1 MNPALQRFLQ
11 TLRDHETELRSLG
24 VRHASIFGSVAR
36 GDSHESSDVDVLVD
50 LDRERPIG
58 LFEYSR
64 LKLRI
69 AELLGDSADV
79 VNRRTL
85 KPLMRDNILRDAID
99 AF

>member
-1 MNPALQRFLQ
+1 M
-11 TLRDHETELRSLG
+11 G

>member
-1 MNPALQRFLQ
+1 MRP
-11 TLRDHETELRSLG
+11 S
-24 VRHASIFGSVAR
+24 SVQSHG

>member
-1 MNPALQRFLQ
+1 MNPSLHRFLQ
-11 TLRDHETELRSLG
+11 TLREHEAELRAMG

-36 GDSHESSDVDVLVD
+36 GDARDDSDVDVLVD
-50 LDRERPIG
+50 LDQERPMG

-69 AELLGDSADV
+69 AELIGNSADV
-79 VNRRTL
+79 VNRKTL
-85 KPLMRDNILRDAID
+85 KPLLRDNILHDAVD